1 MGFGWYERL
10 KKGKV
15 FKKCEPISKV
25 GLGGMD
31 DGKSESR
38 TELQIISKVGLGG
51 IRWDEWLKNWK
62 YYRSAFFQSGI
73 GWDGWLKKCES
84 NRTEK
89 GKFMIRV
96 G

>member
-1 MGFGWYERL
+1 MGFGWDERL

-15 FKKCEPISKV
+15 TKKCKTISNV

-51 IRWDEWLKNWK
+51 IRWDEWFKKWK
-62 YYRSAFFQSGI
+62 YNRGAIFFKVGLGGMVDWKSEDQTE
-73 GWDGWLKKCES
+73 LKKWKLCS
-84 NRTEK
+84 
-89 GKFMIRV
+89 G
-96 G
+96 